1 MTGTWDMTRRRS
13 SDGPVEGLWSVVD
26 RLDGLHRRLVV
37 VVVVVRLLVQL
48 QREVA
53 VLDLE
58 LGDLGAQADLLELA
72 ERDELVQPLHL
83 LHHEHER
90 LRPLSN
96 RQPREERRS
105 PRSAVIPRKQEDGP
119 IQPVCRHDGAPG
131 GEVLLLLVDF

>member
-1 MTGTWDMTRRRS
+1 MTRRRS
-13 SDGPVEGLWSVVD
+13 SDGPVDRRGAVVD
-26 RLDGLHRRLVV
+26 RLDGLHRLV
-37 VVVVVRLLVQL
+37 VVVVVRLLVEL

-58 LGDLGAQADLLELA
+58 LGDLGAQADLVELA

-83 LHHEHER
+83 LHHGHDH
-90 LRPLSN
+90 LRPLSD
-96 RQPREERRS
+96 RELREERRG

-131 GEVLLLLVDF
+131 GEDLLLLVDF